1 MVTFYIENFGC
12 RATDADAS
20 ALRQAILASGLS
32 VLDQHAGADVV
43 VLNTCTVTA
52 AADSQARQ
60 AIRKIHR
67 TNPSARIV
75 VTGCYAQRAPEEL
88 AALEGVSLV
97 VGNSHQTEIPQLV
110 REAFMSDA
118 PAPQAIASNR
128 FEDES
133 AKDFIPLVRLNDE
146 AMSLAR
152 GPAKILTGDIFAQTS
167 LAIALAENAG
177 GIAGDRTRPILK
189 IQDGCNNRCSYCVI
203 PFVRGRSRSLPP
215 HIVVD
220 KVKKLVAAGAR
231 EIVLSGINLGSY
243 GRDLAPRVDL
253 ANTTQQILNETA
265 LEQLRFSSIEPQD
278 VTEDFIALVAA
289 SPRIARHFHVPL
301 QSGSDRILRAMHRW
315 YRATHYAERIQLI
328 RDVLPDAG
336 IGADV
341 IAGFPGETNDDFRS
355 TVEFIE
361 RLPFTYL
368 HVFAFSARPGT
379 KAADLGEPVRPEI
392 IRQRT
397 GALRALS
404 LQKSAAFRDVHAGRS
419 LRALTLKRGGDTWT
433 EALTGNYLKVRIA
446 GRHSANLWYQAT
458 VQPEEA
464 QVYAGEPC
472 GSGEPAAM
480 TSEIVA

>member
-1 MVTFYIENFGC
+1 
-12 RATDADAS
+12 
-20 ALRQAILASGLS
+20 
-32 VLDQHAGADVV
+32 
-43 VLNTCTVTA
+43 
-52 AADSQARQ
+52 
-60 AIRKIHR
+60 
-67 TNPSARIV
+67 
-75 VTGCYAQRAPEEL
+75 
-88 AALEGVSLV
+88 
-97 VGNSHQTEIPQLV
+97 
-110 REAFMSDA
+110 
-118 PAPQAIASNR
+118 
-128 FEDES
+128 
-133 AKDFIPLVRLNDE
+133 
-146 AMSLAR
+146 
-152 GPAKILTGDIFAQTS
+152 
-167 LAIALAENAG
+167 
-177 GIAGDRTRPILK
+177 
-189 IQDGCNNRCSYCVI
+189 
-203 PFVRGRSRSLPP
+203 
-215 HIVVD
+215 
-220 KVKKLVAAGAR
+220 
-231 EIVLSGINLGSY
+231 
-243 GRDLAPRVDL
+243 
-253 ANTTQQILNETA
+253 
-265 LEQLRFSSIEPQD
+265 
-278 VTEDFIALVAA
+278 
-289 SPRIARHFHVPL
+289 
-301 QSGSDRILRAMHRW
+301 MHRW